1 MWCRT
6 LSDRRRVR
14 PLDSSQLTRA
24 GATFAGTTYFDLAS
38 LALIF
43 FLFAGMIV
51 GEGLATAWVTER
63 LGRGTLPPPMPTPIG
78 YGVLGGIGALGY
90 VWLGTALTEVV

>member
-1 MWCRT
+1 MPD
-6 LSDRRRVR
+6 LALP
-14 PLDSSQLTRA
+14 PLGVLIVKTSAND
-24 GATFAGTTYFDLAS
+24 FDLAS

-63 LGRGTLPPPMPTPIG
+63 LGRETLPPPMPTPIG